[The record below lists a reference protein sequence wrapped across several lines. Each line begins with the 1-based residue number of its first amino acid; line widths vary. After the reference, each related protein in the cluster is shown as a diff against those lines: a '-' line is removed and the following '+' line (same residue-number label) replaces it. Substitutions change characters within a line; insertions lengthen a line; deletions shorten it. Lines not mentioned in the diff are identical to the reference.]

1 MIPIKIVTLVTGER
15 LITGFTELAVENPNP
30 SFNYYGFLLKAP
42 YILKLEPV
50 MNSDMTEDGNARD
63 LIVNFT
69 KWNPYTP
76 ETQFKVPMQHLI
88 SVAEP
93 DPQIKE
99 IYIQKFGEN
108 LDGWDYNEDGGVSGN
123 SLEEPGIP
131 DITDRGE
138 GGESRVS
145 VDESVQDT

>member
-15 LITGFTELAVENPNP
+15 LISGFTELAVENPNP
-30 SFNYYGFLLKAP
+30 AFNYYGFLLKSP

-50 MNSDMTEDGNARD
+50 LNADMSEGENARD

-76 ETQFKVPMQHLI
+76 ETQFKVPMQHLM

-99 IYIQKFGEN
+99 IYIQKFGDD
-108 LDGWDYNEDGGVSGN
+108 LDEWDYNESGGVSGN
-123 SLEEPGIP
+123 SLEESRVSDSP
-131 DITDRGE
+131 DTGE
-138 GGESRVS
+138 GGDTRVLT
-145 VDESVQDT
+145 VEPVQD